1 MLARSGATYF
11 RTVAL
16 TSHMSIIINVTVSFF
31 AALVLHE
38 LGHYVAARMC
48 GVPIKQAGFGWG
60 PKLFGIKLSSVDC
73 QVRLLPVGAYVQM
86 DMVALQRRPLLQ
98 QLLVLGA
105 GIGVN
110 LVLCVLTWGSLF
122 GAFNLALAIG
132 NLIPVYQLDGW
143 KSGMV
148 ICRKLFGR
156 PSPLNEWILTLGG
169 GAIGLAVLVRAFLNI

>member
-1 MLARSGATYF
+1 MT
-11 RTVAL
+11 
-16 TSHMSIIINVTVSFF
+16 IIAINAIASFF

-48 GVPIKQAGFGWG
+48 AVPIKQAGFGWG
-60 PKLFGIKLSSVDC
+60 PKLYGVRFSQVDC
-73 QVRLLPVGAYVQM
+73 QLRLLPVGAYVQM
-86 DMVALQRRPLLQ
+86 DIATLQRRPLLQ
-98 QLLVLGA
+98 QLFVLGA

-110 LVLCVLTWGSLF
+110 VVLCVLTWGSLF

-148 ICRKLFGR
+148 IVRKMFGR
-156 PSPLNEWILTLGG
+156 PSPLVEWILTLGG
-169 GAIGLAVLVRAFLNI
+169 GAIGLAVLVRAFLNF

>member
-1 MLARSGATYF
+1 
-11 RTVAL
+11 
-16 TSHMSIIINVTVSFF
+16 MSIVITATVSFF

-38 LGHYVAARMC
+38 LGHYFAARMC

-60 PKLFGIKLSSVDC
+60 PKLFGVKVSTVDC
-73 QVRLLPVGAYVQM
+73 QLRLLPVGAYVQM
-86 DMVALQRRPLLQ
+86 DIGALQRRPLLQ
-98 QLLVLGA
+98 QLFVLGA

-110 LVLCVLTWGSLF
+110 LMLCVLTWGSLF

-148 ICRKLFGR
+148 ICRRMFGR
-156 PSPLNEWILTLGG
+156 PSPLVEWVLTLGG
-169 GAIGLAVLVRAFLNI
+169 GAILLAVLVRAFLNI

>member
-1 MLARSGATYF
+1 
-11 RTVAL
+11 
-16 TSHMSIIINVTVSFF
+16 MSIFAVNVIVSFVV
-31 AALVLHE
+31 ALVLHE
-38 LGHYVAARMC
+38 LGHYFAARMC

-60 PKLFGIKLSSVDC
+60 PKVFGVKVSTVDC
-73 QVRLLPVGAYVQM
+73 QLRVLPVGAYVQM
-86 DMVALQRRPLLQ
+86 DIGALQRRPLLQ
-98 QLLVLGA
+98 QLFVLGA

-110 LVLCVLTWGSLF
+110 VVLCVLTWGSLF

-169 GAIGLAVLVRAFLNI
+169 GAIMLAVVVRAFLNI